1 MMGVDSFEESL
12 SGHAWPSRDGKDD
25 GCDGYEM
32 SGVRLEKWWVCKA
45 GKIWI

>member
-25 GCDGYEM
+25 GYEM
-32 SGVRLEKWWVCKA
+32 SGVILEKWWVCKA